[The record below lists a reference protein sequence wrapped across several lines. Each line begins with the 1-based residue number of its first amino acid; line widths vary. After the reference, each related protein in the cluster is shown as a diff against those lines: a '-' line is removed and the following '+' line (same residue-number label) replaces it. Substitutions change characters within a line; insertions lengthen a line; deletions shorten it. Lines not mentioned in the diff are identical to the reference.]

1 MVDYNGVATT
11 TEHGGELRQERVRH
25 CGLPSWN
32 SGQWGT
38 SGVAGVTVVLL
49 RWRRSSEDEL
59 SSAMAPAAL
68 GAGMAAAAGEE
79 EGRGNEKRSAEGVRR
94 ALAVLK
100 PRGAGRWQRAAS
112 HDVHAVALPWR
123 RSATEPEFSSFS

>member
-1 MVDYNGVATT
+1 MVDYNSVATT
-11 TEHGGELRQERVRH
+11 TEHSGKHWQKRVSC

-49 RWRRSSEDEL
+49 RWWRSSEDEL

-79 EGRGNEKRSAEGVRR
+79 EGRGSEKRSAEGGRAGASGVKAAPRR
-94 ALAVLK
+94 VVAWLGRAEAT
-100 PRGAGRWQRAAS
+100 RGHGDLHAARG
-112 HDVHAVALPWR
+112 V
-123 RSATEPEFSSFS
+123 

>member
-1 MVDYNGVATT
+1 MGM
-11 TEHGGELRQERVRH
+11 
-25 CGLPSWN
+25 
-32 SGQWGT
+32 

-49 RWRRSSEDEL
+49 RWRRSSEDKL

-79 EGRGNEKRSAEGVRR
+79 EGRGNEKRSAEGVGR

-100 PRGAGRWQRAAS
+100 PRSGLALLRGVGHWRRAAS
-112 HDVHAVALPWR
+112 HDIHVAALPWR
-123 RSATEPEFSSFS
+123 RSATEWRRQLIRLSQAEPDSAYCNDENFVTNGFQ

>member
-1 MVDYNGVATT
+1 MTD
-11 TEHGGELRQERVRH
+11 HGGELRQKRVRC

-49 RWRRSSEDEL
+49 RWWRSSEDEL

-68 GAGMAAAAGEE
+68 GAGTAAATGEE
-79 EGRGNEKRSAEGVRR
+79 EGQGEANGV
-94 ALAVLK
+94 L
-100 PRGAGRWQRAAS
+100 G
-112 HDVHAVALPWR
+112 
-123 RSATEPEFSSFS
+123 